1 MPQVST
7 SSDSSKVFLEN
18 YPKRLAEL
26 RLKIESLPEQQ
37 RPFFH
42 SAVDEAERQH
52 YRTQGQCAR
61 IRDME
66 ADLGLIVQHAKF
78 HVEACRREL
87 RQIDPHGRF
96 QI

>member
-1 MPQVST
+1 MPQVSM
-7 SSDSSKVFLEN
+7 SSDRRKAFLEN
-18 YPKRLAEL
+18 YPNRLAEL
-26 RLKIESLPEQQ
+26 RSKIESLPEQQ

-52 YRTQGQCAR
+52 HRTQEQCAK
-61 IRDME
+61 IRNID
-66 ADLGLIVQHAKF
+66 ADLGLIVEHTKF

-87 RQIDPHGRF
+87 RQSDPHGRF

>member
-1 MPQVST
+1 MPQVSM
-7 SSDSSKVFLEN
+7 SSSSRTVLLEN

-26 RLKIESLPEQQ
+26 RSKIESLPEQQ

-42 SAVDEAERQH
+42 SAVDGAEQQH
-52 YRTQGQCAR
+52 NRIQKQCAR
-61 IRDME
+61 IRDLE
-66 ADLGLIVQHAKF
+66 ADLGLIVEHTKF

-96 QI
+96 HI